1 MAHTCPWW
9 LGYFLISPLRKF
21 SQNPD
26 RILAPYLKPGMKVL
40 EVGPGMGFFSLSIAK
55 QVGQSGQ
62 IYCVDLQEKMLSALK
77 KRAAKVHV
85 DSIIDTRLC
94 STESLKV
101 QDLHGQI
108 NFALAFAV
116 CHEVPDKTKLF
127 KEIYDSL
134 KTDGQL
140 LISEPIFHVKREA
153 FNATVKVAMDAGF
166 SMVAEPKI
174 PKGHSV
180 LLKK

>member
-1 MAHTCPWW
+1 MAHMCPWW
-9 LGYFLISPLRKF
+9 LGYFLISPLRKIT
-21 SQNPD
+21 QNPD
-26 RILAPYLKPGMKVL
+26 KIVAPYLKPGMKVL

-55 QVGQSGQ
+55 QVGQNGRV
-62 IYCVDLQEKMLSALK
+62 YCIDLQEKMLSALK

-85 DSIIDTRLC
+85 DSVINTRLC
-94 STESLKV
+94 STESLDV
-101 QDLHGQI
+101 QDLQGQI

-116 CHEVPDKTKLF
+116 CHEVPDKAKLF

-134 KTDGQL
+134 KAGGQL
-140 LISEPIFHVKREA
+140 LISEPIFHVRRKA
-153 FNATVKVAMDAGF
+153 FDATVKIALDVGF
-166 SMVAEPKI
+166 SIFIEPKI